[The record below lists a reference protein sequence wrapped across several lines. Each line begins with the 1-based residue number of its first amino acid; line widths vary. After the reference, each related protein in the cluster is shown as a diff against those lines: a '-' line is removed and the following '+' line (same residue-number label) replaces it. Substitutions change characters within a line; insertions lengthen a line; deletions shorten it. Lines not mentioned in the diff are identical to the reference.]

1 MSKRK
6 SGNVAAAV
14 NRYQLLHR
22 PTSSLNNSTKVGRL
36 HKAARQG
43 RGPQDAPSPVHTSDT
58 SDTEMG
64 SASDTVVNKLF
75 ERFEAF
81 EASFPAVLER
91 SLQGLKTEFQESLAR
106 SLAAFRAE
114 TTQQVAEATQ
124 QAQVAR
130 QEAQRLRAEF
140 SALQDKYAGLES
152 RVEGADRAARA
163 ANLVV
168 HGLKEEEG
176 DVHAKICSMFP
187 AVQGPSIVE
196 ATRLGRPTA
205 TTGDLAG
212 TSRPR
217 PVRVRFATVQ
227 AKHQALQAGKD
238 LRSRQLYVDVDLTP
252 LQQQAK
258 RARRDHYIAL
268 KQQGLRPF
276 WRAERIFFVR
286 DGRVVEDLGQATPA
300 TPAPTRQAQTPLPNL
315 PNPPR
320 SVPAGGARTSRSYR
334 DATAAPPTAANRH

>member
-1 MSKRK
+1 MTRM
-6 SGNVAAAV
+6 AV
-14 NRYQLLHR
+14 NRLQLLHS
-22 PTSSLNNSTKVGRL
+22 PVSSLNNSTQVGCLR
-36 HKAARQG
+36 KAARQG
-43 RGPQDAPSPVHTSDT
+43 RGPQDTPSPNT
-58 SDTEMG
+58 SDTELG
-64 SASDTVVNKLF
+64 SDFDTINIVNKLL

-91 SLQGLKTEFQESLAR
+91 SLQGLKTELQEGLANT
-106 SLAAFRAE
+106 LAAFKAE

-130 QEAQRLRAEF
+130 QEAQSLRADL
-140 SALQDKYAGLES
+140 SAVQDKYAGLES

-187 AVQGPSIVE
+187 AVQGSSIVE
-196 ATRLGRPTA
+196 ATRLGRPTG
-205 TTGDLAG
+205 TTGALAG

-227 AKHQALQAGKD
+227 AEHQALQAGKD
-238 LRSRQLYVDVDLTP
+238 LRSRQVYVDVDLTP

-258 RARRDHYIAL
+258 RAS
-268 KQQGLRPF
+268 G
-276 WRAERIFFVR
+276 
-286 DGRVVEDLGQATPA
+286 T
-300 TPAPTRQAQTPLPNL
+300 T
-315 PNPPR
+315 
-320 SVPAGGARTSRSYR
+320 TS
-334 DATAAPPTAANRH
+334 P